1 MDIRSGPG
9 GRVLPRKGYTMNTSK
24 ALAVALSIGLAS
36 FAATSQTT
44 TDHSQHTAGAAAPAA
59 QTPAAAATDQQ
70 VSAMDKHMRHM
81 RAMSSKM
88 AEAKTPQERQ
98 ALMAEHKK
106 AMHDG
111 MAMMAGSG
119 TSGGTSAPPT
129 EHAGGHS
136 TQPGGMGAAMM
147 HKHAMMEK
155 RMEMM
160 QATMQLMMDHMHT
173 PAPK

>member
-1 MDIRSGPG
+1 
-9 GRVLPRKGYTMNTSK
+9 MNTSIP
-24 ALAVALSIGLAS
+24 LAFALSIGLAS

-59 QTPAAAATDQQ
+59 HPVAATEQQ
-70 VSAMDKHMRHM
+70 VSVMDTHMRHM
-81 RAMSSKM
+81 RDMSTKM

-111 MAMMAGSG
+111 MKMMGDP
-119 TSGGTSAPPT
+119 GTSANASAPPSA
-129 EHAGGHS
+129 HAGGHS
-136 TQPGGMGAAMM
+136 AQAGGMGAHMM
-147 HKHAMMEK
+147 QKHAMMEK

-160 QATMQLMMDHMHT
+160 QAMMQMMMDHMHT
-173 PAPK
+173 PAAK

>member
-1 MDIRSGPG
+1 
-9 GRVLPRKGYTMNTSK
+9 MNTSIP
-24 ALAVALSIGLAS
+24 LAFALSIGLAS

-59 QTPAAAATDQQ
+59 HPVAATEQQ
-70 VSAMDKHMRHM
+70 VSVMDTHMRHM
-81 RAMSSKM
+81 RDMSTKM

-111 MAMMAGSG
+111 MKM
-119 TSGGTSAPPT
+119 
-129 EHAGGHS
+129 
-136 TQPGGMGAAMM
+136 MGAHSAQTGRTEPDMKQ
-147 HKHAMMEK
+147 HHAMMEK

-160 QATMQLMMDHMHT
+160 QAMMQMMMDHMHT
-173 PAPK
+173 PAAK